1 LLTLFSIF
9 SAFGLAAS
17 AGLNAYIP
25 LLAVALLGKFT
36 NLITLNT
43 PWDALTNWWVIGLL
57 IVLVIIEFVEDKIPV
72 VNHINDIIQTFI
84 RPVAGAIAFAAS
96 TSVIKDM
103 DPVLALVIGLFI
115 AGGVHTV
122 KSAIVRPIVS
132 ATTAGTGNIPVSIGE
147 DAISTTVSL
156 VSIILPWLG
165 ILLSIILITLAIVFI
180 QKIVERKKRKALEK
194 QAAKEARLKKITKK

>member
-36 NLITLNT
+36 NLIVLNK
-43 PWDALTNWWVIGLL
+43 PWDAMTSWWIISLL
-57 IVLVIIEFVEDKIPV
+57 IVLVLIEFLADKIPV
-72 VNHINDIIQTFI
+72 VNHINDIIQTLI
-84 RPVAGAIAFAAS
+84 RPAAGAIAFAAS
-96 TSVIKDM
+96 TSVIKNM
-103 DPVLALVIGLFI
+103 DPILALALGLII

-122 KSAIVRPIVS
+122 KSAVVRPVVT
-132 ATTAGTGNIPVSIGE
+132 ATTAGAGNIPISIGE
-147 DAISTTVSL
+147 DAISTTLSL

-165 ILLSIILITLAIVFI
+165 ILLLIIMITLAVII
-180 QKIVERKKRKALEK
+180 IRKIAEKRKKKALEK
-194 QAAKEARLKKITKK
+194 QAAKAAKKETPAT